1 MSVTLHS
8 SKTHFIRL
16 VSVRLCSTEKQ
27 RRIIEYLSVLDQQT
41 DGGIQVEA
49 PPVSMKF
56 VPTCGPAR
64 QEDIEKLE
72 EFVLKSKRLLVM
84 TGTCNYHNVKF
95 LNFRTPENFAV
106 ICLKFKQRG
115 QTLGYFVKKIEME

>member
-16 VSVRLCSTEKQ
+16 ASVRLCSTEKQ
-27 RRIIEYLSVLDQQT
+27 RQIIEYLSVLDQQT
-41 DGGIQVEA
+41 GGGIQAEA

-56 VPTCGPAR
+56 VPTCDPAR

-72 EFVLKSKRLLVM
+72 EFVHKSKRLLVM
-84 TGTCNYHNVKF
+84 TGNYHAVKF
-95 LNFRTPENFAV
+95 LNFPTPESFA
-106 ICLKFKQRG
+106 IIHLKFKQRG
-115 QTLGYFVKKIEME
+115 QTLGYFVQKIEME